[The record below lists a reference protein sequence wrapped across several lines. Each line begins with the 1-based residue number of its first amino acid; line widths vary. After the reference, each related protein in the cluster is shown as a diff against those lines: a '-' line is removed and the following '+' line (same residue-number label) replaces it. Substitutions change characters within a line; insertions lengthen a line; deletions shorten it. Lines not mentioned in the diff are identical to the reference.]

1 MEVKLAGK
9 EEEGK
14 GGREEAREEK
24 EGSSTMLSMGGE
36 RKDTWAEVAAVDA
49 RGNCKRATSV
59 KSLGIRTTARKAMLL
74 SSHWAK
80 VATASF

>member
-36 RKDTWAEVAAVDA
+36 RNETCAEVAAVEA
-49 RGNCKRATSV
+49 RTGNCKSV
-59 KSLGIRTTARKAMLL
+59 KSLRVKARKATLM
-74 SSHWAK
+74 SSR
-80 VATASF
+80 